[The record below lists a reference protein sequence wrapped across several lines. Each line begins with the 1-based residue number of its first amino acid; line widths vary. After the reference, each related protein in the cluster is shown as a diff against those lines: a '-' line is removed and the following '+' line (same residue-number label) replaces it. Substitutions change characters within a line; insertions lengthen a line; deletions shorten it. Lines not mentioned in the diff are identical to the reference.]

1 MICAEDSEQ
10 GLKHLQAKTSRQKEL
25 SASGTIKHIGKA
37 DTWMCRRRLRWGA
50 GAETAELAKR
60 PLSFIRGFRLCLRG
74 AGKPL
79 KHSARQASLSNTNSW
94 SSLRLTSIES
104 VMPSSHLETR
114 AGRQRARYKKQLR
127 GKGKQQ
133 SASFF
138 FFTIIR
144 YKTLSVNFSIL
155 GLLNNI

>member
-37 DTWMCRRRLRWGA
+37 HTWMCRRRLRWGA

-79 KHSARQASLSNTNSW
+79 KHSEQRISDGTC
-94 SSLRLTSIES
+94 SSERSCSISCENLN
-104 VMPSSHLETR
+104 HE
-114 AGRQRARYKKQLR
+114 G
-127 GKGKQQ
+127 
-133 SASFF
+133 
-138 FFTIIR
+138 
-144 YKTLSVNFSIL
+144 SI
-155 GLLNNI
+155 GN